1 MHFQC
6 MSADHLTL
14 PPISLSELPE
24 RTKDYL
30 LALCNQDNIAPAE
43 AMKKTLDLAAMRA
56 GFSPTPTEGAG
67 EKPAMAA

>member
-1 MHFQC
+1 
-6 MSADHLTL
+6 MSANKLSL

-24 RTKDYL
+24 RTKDFL

-56 GFSPTPTEGAG
+56 GFSPTTPTESTSR
-67 EKPAMAA
+67 ETVMAA

>member
-1 MHFQC
+1 
-6 MSADHLTL
+6 MSANTLTL

-43 AMKKTLDLAAMRA
+43 AMKKTLDLAAARA
-56 GFSPTPTEGAG
+56 GFSPKTPTEGATVT
-67 EKPAMAA
+67 AALAA

>member
-1 MHFQC
+1 
-6 MSADHLTL
+6 MSANKLTL

-56 GFSPTPTEGAG
+56 GFSPTTPTEGAG
-67 EKPAMAA
+67 AKPAMAA